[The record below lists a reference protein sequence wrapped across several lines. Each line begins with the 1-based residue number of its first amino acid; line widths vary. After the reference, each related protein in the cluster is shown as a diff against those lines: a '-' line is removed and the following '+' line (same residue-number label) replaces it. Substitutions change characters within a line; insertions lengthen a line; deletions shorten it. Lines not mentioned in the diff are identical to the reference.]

1 MPKEHFD
8 TLKQAKKDKVLAGAT
23 AEFSEYLLKDSSI
36 VRITKRIGISRGSF
50 YNYFHDIDDLYD
62 YVLTENH
69 MTFFMRLVNN
79 VKDCDGNMRIGFA
92 KTMDELVDL
101 FKLGENSLIRNM
113 FLNIDLS
120 RIFSRSETHND
131 EIRRQQIEHLSTVI
145 NRDLYKLDDREFID
159 YLDMLYILML
169 NHIIKYLR
177 DFTDYETLMIDFNRK
192 LKLIDSIAIK

>member
-101 FKLGENSLIRNM
+101 FELGENSLIRNM

-177 DFTDYETLMIDFNRK
+177 DFTNYETLMIDFNRK